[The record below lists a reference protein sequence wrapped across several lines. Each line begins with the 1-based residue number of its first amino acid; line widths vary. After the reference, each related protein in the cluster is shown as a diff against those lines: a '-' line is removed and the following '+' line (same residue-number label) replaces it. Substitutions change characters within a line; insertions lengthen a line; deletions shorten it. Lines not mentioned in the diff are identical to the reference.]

1 MQPQLNYTKLTHR
14 DVVLLYVI
22 FASCSPAK
30 FYHNEILNE
39 KKAKQTLSLA
49 INLIQAC
56 VNTLKN
62 VSEIASQFKSS
73 PHDLCFYDNVET
85 KYKIIQSVDEY
96 KLMME
101 VLTHTNLKEYLNN
114 CLNEKVAS
122 AIYQEIK
129 GLNLRL
135 ASTQQF

>member
-30 FYHNEILNE
+30 FYQNAILNE
-39 KKAKQTLSLA
+39 KKAKQSLSLA
-49 INLIQAC
+49 INIISAC

-62 VSEIASQFKSS
+62 VNEVASQFKSS

-101 VLTHTNLKEYLNN
+101 ILTHTNLKEYLNN

-122 AIYQEIK
+122 AIHQEIK

-135 ASTQQF
+135 VTTQQF